1 MRFVVEPPDVAVG
14 ATEGMKMN
22 ARVKVLKQLVA
33 DGQYVVDEAAVADA
47 IILRS
52 ALLQMLPEVSFRCG
66 SPAVPQVRS
75 FRPHRGARS
84 FRLAPAERRPLHG
97 PDDAVTPLA

>member
-1 MRFVVEPPDVAVG
+1 
-14 ATEGMKMN
+14 MKMN

-33 DGQYVVDEAAVADA
+33 DGQYVVDDAAVADA

-52 ALLQMLPEVSFRCG
+52 ALLQMVPEVSFRCG

-75 FRPHRGARS
+75 FARIAARAR
-84 FRLAPAERRPLHG
+84 FGWRRRSAG
-97 PDDAVTPLA
+97 RCTGRTTS